1 MRWETLNAYVDGE
14 LDAKDRR
21 AVAETLARDP
31 VLAARV
37 ATLTR
42 LKQGVK
48 REVKAA
54 VVPPPRAPM
63 ARASLGWAC
72 AAALVVL
79 VGTGWLALSSRPP
92 ADAARAAFMAWSAA
106 GAPANAMQPA
116 GGLNGFPL
124 DLGAAGF
131 RLVYLSEGDGSA
143 GRLAGYEGRHG
154 CRLAVWSRPS
164 RGQAGLEIAQGDRD
178 LRVARWDS
186 KGRRYVLLSETVP
199 AERFA
204 LLAEA
209 AVLLTE
215 PTKTDR
221 LRLALDRATG
231 LSERPCTG

>member
-1 MRWETLNAYVDGE
+1 MGVRRGPGRPRRHRLAGPVVSPAGR
-14 LDAKDRR
+14 RR
-21 AVAETLARDP
+21 ARGLHGLECGGRTRERH
-31 VLAARV
+31 AARGRPE
-37 ATLTR
+37 R
-42 LKQGVK
+42 L
-48 REVKAA
+48 
-54 VVPPPRAPM
+54 
-63 ARASLGWAC
+63 
-72 AAALVVL
+72 
-79 VGTGWLALSSRPP
+79 
-92 ADAARAAFMAWSAA
+92 
-106 GAPANAMQPA
+106 
-116 GGLNGFPL
+116 PL
-124 DLGAAGF
+124 DLVAAGF

-204 LLAEA
+204 LLAEV